1 MGGSGRFQGR
11 FARAIRLRDWQRI
24 WATGRGAAVLAGLA
38 TVLAVAAVQ
47 LVGLPLVDR
56 LGLMLFDTYQ
66 QAAPRAYQDAPVRV
80 VDIDEESIRRLG
92 QWPWPRTDIARLTKA
107 LTDAGAS
114 AIAFDIVFSEAD
126 RTSPPRIAKRMARDG
141 ENLPGLLAMERLPD
155 NDATLATSFAHAPVV
170 GGYFLL
176 NGGAGGGA
184 GGGGGGGGGGRAA
197 TVSPRAGMAV
207 AGAPPIAVPQYA
219 GAIQPLPQLQAASA
233 GDGFVSL
240 SGDADGIV
248 RRAPMLAMDNGQLL
262 PSLSLDALRVA
273 QGAGSIIVKT
283 SNGSGEHGG
292 VAGEVVSVKVGALE
306 APLTADGALWLHY
319 TKAQPARV
327 IPAWKILTGAFTP
340 DQMKQAFAGRIV
352 FVGAGAIGLRDLVST
367 PVQGRDL
374 GVIVHAQAAE
384 QIILGHFLTR
394 PDWAP
399 GLERVL
405 LLLLGLGM
413 VLALPRLGA
422 ARGAVLGLALVAATL
437 WGSWHAFVADHFL
450 LDPTYPVLGLG
461 LAYVVETAIT
471 YYREERAR
479 THIHKAFDRYLSP
492 EMVRRIADDPGSLDL
507 GGEERE
513 MTVLFC
519 DIRGFSRISE
529 GLGPKQLI
537 AFLIAF
543 LTPMCDILLARRAT
557 IDKFIGDAI
566 VAFWNAP
573 LDDPDQYENAARG
586 ALAMVARLHSLN
598 REMPGAAGQP
608 WPGEVKI
615 GIGLNAGL
623 CCVGNMGSAQRLSYT
638 LIGDT
643 VNLSSRLE
651 GLTKTYGVPIA
662 IGHALAARL
671 PGFATLELDR
681 IRVVGRDAPETVYA
695 LLGDESLAAQ
705 PGYAALVASQGA
717 MLAALR
723 AQDWVAAR
731 AALNALEGHAAH
743 FGLATLVTLYR
754 QRLDALSA
762 SPVASDWDGVFQ
774 ATEK

>member
-1 MGGSGRFQGR
+1 M
-11 FARAIRLRDWQRI
+11 
-24 WATGRGAAVLAGLA
+24 LAGLA
-38 TVLAVAAVQ
+38 TVLAVGALQ
-47 LVGLPLVDR
+47 LAGLPLFDR

-80 VDIDEESIRRLG
+80 VDIDEETIRRLG
-92 QWPWPRTDIARLTKA
+92 QWPWPRTDIARLTQA

-114 AIAFDIVFSEAD
+114 AIAFDIVFSEPD
-126 RTSPPRIAKRMARDG
+126 RTSPPRIARSIAEGMARDG
-141 ENLPGLLAMERLPD
+141 GHLPGLAAMARLPD
-155 NDATLATSFAHAPVV
+155 NDAVLATTFAHAPVV

-176 NGGAGGGA
+176 NGGTGGA
-184 GGGGGGGGGGRAA
+184 SG
-197 TVSPRAGMAV
+197 TVSPKAGMGV

-219 GAIQPLPQLQAASA
+219 GAIQPLGELRNASA

-248 RRAPMLAMDNGQLL
+248 RRAPMLAMENGQLL

-273 QGAGSIIVKT
+273 QGAGSILVKT
-283 SNGSGEHGG
+283 SDASGEKGG
-292 VAGEVVSVKVGALE
+292 VAGQVVSVKVGAME
-306 APLTADGALWLHY
+306 VPLTADGAMWLHY
-319 TKAQPARV
+319 TRPQPSRV
-327 IPAWKILTGAFTP
+327 VPAWTILTGTLGP
-340 DQMKQAFAGRIV
+340 DAMKQAFGGRIV
-352 FVGAGAIGLRDLVST
+352 FIGAGAIGLRDLVAT
-367 PVQGRDL
+367 PLQNRDL
-374 GVIVHAQAAE
+374 GVMVHAQAAE
-384 QIILGHFLTR
+384 QIILSHFLTR

-405 LLLLGLGM
+405 LLVLGLGM
-413 VLALPRLGA
+413 VVSLPRLGA
-422 ARGAVLGLALVAATL
+422 AKGALLGAALVGAML
-437 WGSWHAFVADHFL
+437 WGSWQAFVARHFL
-450 LDPTYPVLGLG
+450 LDPTYPVLGLV

-479 THIHKAFDRYLSP
+479 AYIHTAFDRYLSP
-492 EMVRRIADDPGSLDL
+492 EMVRRIAADPGRLDL

-529 GLGPKQLI
+529 GMGPKDLI

-543 LTPMCDILLARRAT
+543 LTPMCDILLGRKAT

-566 VAFWNAP
+566 LAFWNAP

-586 ALAMVARLHSLN
+586 ALGMVARLEGLN
-598 REMPGAAGQP
+598 RERAGGAAQP

-615 GIGLNAGL
+615 GIGLNSGL

-651 GLTKTYGVPIA
+651 GLTKQYGVAIA
-662 IGHALAARL
+662 IGSGLASHL
-671 PGFATLELDR
+671 PGFAVLELDR
-681 IRVVGRDAPETVYA
+681 IRVVGRDAPETVFA
-695 LLGDESLAAQ
+695 LLGDEALAGDANFTSLARRHA
-705 PGYAALVASQGA
+705 A
-717 MLAALR
+717 MLAAFR
-723 AQDWVAAR
+723 ARDWDGAG
-731 AALNALEGHAAH
+731 AALDRLDADGARL
-743 FGLATLVTLYR
+743 GLASLYSLYR
-754 QRLDALSA
+754 QRIAALA
-762 SPVASDWDGVFQ
+762 ATTPPENWDGVFQ